1 MPDCPNCGKA
11 ADLGRLRRS
20 SFWMPYRCADC
31 RCESRPVCPMG
42 HYTLVSLP
50 PIVGA
55 SLMGYSHPWGGIFL
69 TAGLLLGA
77 VLDRALIRH
86 VELRIIPSTR

>member
-1 MPDCPNCGKA
+1 
-11 ADLGRLRRS
+11 
-20 SFWMPYRCADC
+20 
-31 RCESRPVCPMG
+31 MG

-77 VLDRALIRH
+77 VLDRALIRY